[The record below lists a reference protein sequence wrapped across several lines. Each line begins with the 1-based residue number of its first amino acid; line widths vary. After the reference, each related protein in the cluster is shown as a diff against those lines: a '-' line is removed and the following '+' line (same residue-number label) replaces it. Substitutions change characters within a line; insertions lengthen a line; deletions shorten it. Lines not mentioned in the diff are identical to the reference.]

1 MLNHAVAIDVLDKN
15 RLALLPAPQGVKR
28 ERVAE
33 PWELWRILRMSS
45 AAIGRMLL
53 AGIQVPL
60 RQDKLIQ
67 THSEWLIHRSDGWWM
82 APSPGSRL
90 KRVPKSLPVNRLALV
105 MFHGEQTRISGR
117 FFEQW
122 KDGNSFKHRWIDV
135 CERAGVQDLHYHDL
149 RHTALSWLLEAG
161 VDYAVVQR
169 LAGHKLPGMTEG
181 YLHLWESR
189 LREAV
194 TVLERVTIQ
203 KLQAAM
209 KDERCIIQLAKDGH
223 LDRRRAVVGSSWA
236 VEKMME
242 ACKSAEDWCRGT
254 ESNCRHQP
262 FQG

>member
-1 MLNHAVAIDVLDKN
+1 MRKPPEGR
-15 RLALLPAPQGVKR
+15 RLPR
-28 ERVAE
+28 EE
-33 PWELWRILRMSS
+33 
-45 AAIGRMLL
+45 
-53 AGIQVPL
+53 
-60 RQDKLIQ
+60 
-67 THSEWLIHRSDGWWM
+67 
-82 APSPGSRL
+82 
-90 KRVPKSLPVNRLALV
+90 
-105 MFHGEQTRISGR
+105 
-117 FFEQW
+117 
-122 KDGNSFKHRWIDV
+122 
-135 CERAGVQDLHYHDL
+135 DLHYHDL

-194 TVLERVTIQ
+194 KILERVTIQ

-209 KDERCIIQLAKDGH
+209 NEERCIIQLAKDGH
-223 LDRRRAVVGSSWA
+223 SDRRRAVVGSSWA

-262 FQG
+262 FQGCALPTELPRHRNGSRVALLQE